1 MAETDRQR
9 RKLWRRCRRIAATVS
24 LPTPFEVTTFTA
36 ALSQRLGRPVELLP
50 LPIRSAGPCGVLVST
65 DRAEYIGYPADT
77 ALLHQQ
83 HIVLHEVGHLLC
95 GHQGT
100 EVLGQ
105 AARENL
111 LPHLSDELIHRV
123 LGRSGY
129 TDAQEREA
137 ELFASLVLNRVA
149 RHRPVLPPTTPAGA
163 LARFGLL
170 FDLAPETVSAEA
182 AGPRALTAEAAAP
195 ESAAPEPGGPRA

>member
-1 MAETDRQR
+1 M
-9 RKLWRRCRRIAATVS
+9 AATVS

-50 LPIRSAGPCGVLVST
+50 LPFRSAGPCGVLVST

-95 GHQGT
+95 GHQGA
-100 EVLGQ
+100 EVLGPV
-105 AARENL
+105 AAENL

-149 RHRPVLPPTTPAGA
+149 RSRPLLAATGQPAA
-163 LARFGLL
+163 ATARFDLL
-170 FDLAPETVSAEA
+170 FDLVRDE
-182 AGPRALTAEAAAP
+182 AAP
-195 ESAAPEPGGPRA
+195 EGFGAASQAGAAADAERDEPGRPVA